1 MASNETHQKIDS
13 NDQLDGQLT
22 EDTIMTVD
30 KLGMKFGQKTVF
42 QGLTFTLKRGEFL
55 SVLGEN
61 GIGKTTLIRILLQQ
75 LRPTAGEVSFLASR
89 SQVTIGYVPQFR
101 NVDTEYPLTVQDFVG
116 LALHDHLTPWW
127 SKHEK
132 QRLNQVLHETDL
144 TRIVHTPLGRVSGGE
159 LQKAYL
165 AQALIRQPQFL
176 ILDESTA
183 SLDNNMKFELLD
195 LVKQY
200 QQQTQAAV
208 IFVTHDLPLTKKYST
223 NFLLMQPGPYQLGTI
238 DELNETVLEAAHA

>member
-1 MASNETHQKIDS
+1 MASNETHQKIDL
-13 NDQLDGQLT
+13 NDRPDSQLT

-75 LRPTAGEVSFLASR
+75 LRPTAGEVSFLPSR

-101 NVDTEYPLTVQDFVG
+101 NVDTEYPLTVKDFVG

-144 TRIVHTPLGRVSGGE
+144 TRIAHTPLGRVSGGE

-165 AQALIRQPQFL
+165 AQALIRQPQLL

-200 QQQTQAAV
+200 QQHTQAAV